1 LLLEAAV
8 FLLLQVEPVEKALVP
23 TERELVILEKREG
36 WLHSHLM

>member
-23 TERELVILEKREG
+23 TERAGDIGEERGMVA
-36 WLHSHLM
+36 